1 MRDGSLRDD
10 TIGIQYGPDRTILTL
25 ALSVP
30 ERQNVGRENIPAI
43 IIDYIKKNN
52 KITKKIIATELGLSE
67 KTIEREMKK

>member
-10 TIGIQYGPDRTILTL
+10 TRGIQYGPDRTILTL